1 MPRCSAGTPCRIAGQ
16 LASVVFDRVGKVYG
30 DGTRA
35 VLDLSLE
42 VDDGEF
48 IVLVGPS
55 GCGKTSALMMAAGL
69 EEITEGEIRI
79 DGRVINDLEPRE
91 RDIAMVFQNY
101 ALYPHMSVYE
111 NLAFGLQMKKT
122 PKPEIDR
129 RVRELAAVLGLQH
142 LLKRRPRQLSGGQR
156 QRVAMGRAIV
166 RNPSAFLMD
175 EPLSNLDAKLRVQM
189 RAEIS
194 RIQRELG
201 ATTIYVTHD
210 QVEAMTM
217 GDRVAVMRKGRL
229 QQLDVPQRLYDAPVN
244 LFVASFIGSPE
255 MNLVQ
260 GRLEPVDGE
269 LVCRIGEQRFP
280 LAAEVVAAHPGL
292 DRHAGA
298 TIAIGIRPEHLHYPA
313 LGAACD
319 GPRLRG
325 TVQLTEAL
333 GPELL
338 VYVEVDGERVRTA
351 EVLEVAGDIDEAVAE
366 EIRDEAARGTT
377 MFVARFDAR
386 SAVRIGDV
394 VEMAIDVDRLHFF
407 DLTTEL
413 ALFENASS
421 GSPRRAA

>member
-1 MPRCSAGTPCRIAGQ
+1 
-16 LASVVFDRVGKVYG
+16 VVFDRVGKVYG

-35 VLDLSLE
+35 VEDLSLE
-42 VDDGEF
+42 VEDGEF
-48 IVLVGPS
+48 IVFVGPS
-55 GCGKTSALMMAAGL
+55 GCGKTTALMMAAGL

-79 DGRVINDLEPRE
+79 DGRVMNDLEPRE

-101 ALYPHMSVYE
+101 ALYPHMTVYE

-129 RVRELAAVLGLQH
+129 RVREIAVVLGLQNF
-142 LLKRRPRQLSGGQR
+142 LKRKPRQLSGGQR

-166 RNPSAFLMD
+166 RDPSAFLMD

-229 QQLDVPQRLYDAPVN
+229 QQLDAPQRLYDRPLN

-260 GRLEPVDGE
+260 AQLERADEG
-269 LVCRIGEQRFP
+269 LACRIGEQRLP
-280 LAAEVVAAHPGL
+280 LPAAALVAHPGL
-292 DRHAGA
+292 ERYLGA
-298 TIAIGIRPEHLHYPA
+298 TLAVGIRPEHLHDPA
-313 LGAACD
+313 LGAAHT
-319 GPRLRG
+319 GPTLRG
-325 TVQLTEAL
+325 AVQLTEAL
-333 GPELL
+333 GSELL
-338 VYVEVDGERVRTA
+338 VHFEVAAERVQTS
-351 EVLEVAGDIDEAVAE
+351 EVLEVAGDIDEALVDE
-366 EIRDEAARGTT
+366 LRDEATRGKTL
-377 MFVARFDAR
+377 FVARFDAR
-386 SAVRIGDV
+386 STAKIGDV
-394 VEMAIDVDRLHFF
+394 VDMAIDTDRLHFF
-407 DLTTEL
+407 DLSTEL
-413 ALFENASS
+413 VVSDDAQS
-421 GSPRRAA
+421 GSTRPADRDG